1 MKKILGL
8 ILSVTLLLTTMSS
21 VAFAD
26 TNKQIDQVQETA
38 KKAGLQKKL
47 DAITQKYGGQAII
60 LDNADPSKTYLNFD
74 TVEDFEKAI
83 GSFRIEPSK
92 TLRLDTQE
100 SSLLS
105 TSGFTATFNGD
116 HAVMLGAI
124 QLGTIRQRLTAT
136 EYWSGTANLFS
147 SVTSQTS
154 YPINWNFMVSW
165 AETSASSQ
173 IIDGGRTVAG
183 TIYGRCTLGVAI
195 EGFPIGYTK
204 EATLFDEFYA
214 V

>member
-8 ILSVTLLLTTMSS
+8 ILSVTLLLTAMSP

-26 TNKQIDQVQETA
+26 TNKQTDQVQETA

-47 DAITQKYGGQAII
+47 DAITQKYGGQAVI
-60 LDNADPSKTYLNFD
+60 LDNAGPSTTYLNFD
-74 TVEDFEKAI
+74 TVKDFEKAI
-83 GSFRIEPSK
+83 GSFKIEPST
-92 TLRLDTQE
+92 TLKLDTQE
-100 SSLLS
+100 SSLFS

-124 QLGTIRQRLTAT
+124 QLGTIRQHLTAT
-136 EYWSGTANLFS
+136 EYWSGTTNLFG

-154 YPINWNFMVSW
+154 YPIYWNFLVSW
-165 AETSASSQ
+165 TQTSASYQ
-173 IIDGGRTVAG
+173 IIDSGRTVAG
-183 TIYGRCTLGVAI
+183 TINGRCTLGVAI
-195 EGFPIGYTK
+195 EGFPISYTK
-204 EATLFDEFYA
+204 EATLYDEFYA